1 MSGLFD
7 TLSALWYSLI
17 SSPRYAV
24 TARISPGRSSGP
36 SLSRCSRITTVTT
49 KSTRVNQQ
57 IRVREVRVID
67 EEGNQLGIYPIQD
80 ALRLAFDKGLDLV
93 EVAPNAVPPVCR
105 LLDFGKFQF
114 EKQKKDREA
123 RKAQKIIEMKE
134 IRLRPRTGEHDLD
147 TKVRQALSF
156 LEEGSKVKVTV
167 RFRGREIT
175 HPEIA
180 REQLDEFASKVGA
193 AAIIEAQPLLEGK
206 NLFMMLG
213 PNPANKK

>member
-1 MSGLFD
+1 M
-7 TLSALWYSLI
+7 
-17 SSPRYAV
+17 
-24 TARISPGRSSGP
+24 
-36 SLSRCSRITTVTT
+36 
-49 KSTRVNQQ
+49 
-57 IRVREVRVID
+57 ID
-67 EEGNQLGIYPIQD
+67 EEGNQLGIYTTQD
-80 ALRLAFDKGLDLV
+80 ALRLAYERGLDLV

-105 LLDFGKFQF
+105 LLDFGKFQY

-180 REQLDEFASKVGA
+180 RDQLEEFATKVGA
-193 AAIIEAQPLLEGK
+193 AAVLEALPSLEGK
-206 NLFMMLG
+206 NLFMMLA